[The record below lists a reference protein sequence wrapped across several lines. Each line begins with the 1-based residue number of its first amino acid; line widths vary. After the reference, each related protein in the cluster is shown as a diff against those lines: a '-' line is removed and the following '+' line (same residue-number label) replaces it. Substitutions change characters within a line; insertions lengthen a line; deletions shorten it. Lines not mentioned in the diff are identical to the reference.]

1 VTPRASRLLRG
12 ALLGAVATLL
22 AALSHT
28 WAGGVAPDA
37 LALAL
42 GGVFASAVGT
52 VAVGR
57 RGSLLRTAIAVTIG
71 QLAFHLV
78 FSLLGTGAS
87 VSGVGGPHAHHL
99 VPSITANPL
108 DAVERGGVWMW
119 VAHVAAGILTV
130 LYLRLLE
137 RRAWALIARLVIRPI
152 AILGFAPLPAAS
164 PVSLGASAPLRLT
177 AGRILRHTI
186 ARRGPPLLVGV

>member
-12 ALLGAVATLL
+12 TLLGAVATLL

-28 WAGGVAPDA
+28 WAGGVVPDA

-42 GGVFASAVGT
+42 GGVFAAAVGT

-57 RGSLLRTAIAVTIG
+57 RGSLLRTAIAVAIG

-87 VSGVGGPHAHHL
+87 VTGVGGAHAHHL
-99 VPSITANPL
+99 MPSITANPL
-108 DAVERGGVWMW
+108 EAVERGGAWMW
-119 VAHVAAGILTV
+119 GAHLAAGILTV
-130 LYLRLLE
+130 LYLRHLE
-137 RRAWALIARLVIRPI
+137 RRAWALVARLVIRPVE
-152 AILGFAPLPAAS
+152 ALALAPLTTRGPAAVVDLAPLPV
-164 PVSLGASAPLRLT
+164 PHGSL
-177 AGRILRHTI
+177 LRHAI
-186 ARRGPPLLVGV
+186 ARRGPPALLGV